1 MNNKERKKVRKE
13 GKKGFMEMPSRLP
26 CCTFSTI
33 HPYSYTQR
41 LSREKGEEKL
51 MWSVMKETFIE
62 HLLDR
67 VVGVFKERKRKRM
80 LSDIEFSKV
89 LFLVLLCM
97 LATSIELYTK
107 INNFLQKMLALIFFF
122 NF

>member
-41 LSREKGEEKL
+41 LSRGKGEEKL

-67 VVGVFKERKRKRM
+67 VVGVFKERKRKEEEDVER
-80 LSDIEFSKV
+80 
-89 LFLVLLCM
+89 
-97 LATSIELYTK
+97 Y
-107 INNFLQKMLALIFFF
+107 
-122 NF
+122 